1 MKTVKAYATKEAKG
15 EFVPFEFE
23 LADLPPDEVDIAV
36 ESCGICH
43 SDLNMLEDEWGIAKF
58 PLIPGHEVI
67 GKVSAVG
74 EHIKHLAVGDRVG
87 LGWHSG
93 YCMVCDQCLG
103 GDHNLCAKAEPTIAG
118 RHGGFADTVRAKA
131 ASVVKLPGRLN
142 AKEAGP
148 LLCGGIAVFNP
159 LVQLGIPPT
168 ASVGVIGIGGLG
180 HLGLKFAN
188 AWGCHVTAFTSESK
202 MHEARE
208 MGAHD
213 TINSRDPDAI
223 KAAAD
228 RFDLVLSTVNV
239 SLDWNAVLATLKPRG
254 RLQMP
259 GAVTEPLD
267 VNVMPHMMFNQ
278 LSVGSSPVGAPVTIR
293 KMLDFAARHNLTP
306 VNEHFPM
313 SKVNDAFEHLR
324 SGNAR
329 YRIVLDQEDA

>member
-1 MKTVKAYATKEAKG
+1 MTVKAYAVTKAKG
-15 EFVPFEFE
+15 EFEPFEFE
-23 LADLPPDEVDIAV
+23 LGDIDPYEVDISV

-43 SDLNMLEDEWGIAKF
+43 SDLSMVDDEWGMAQF
-58 PLIPGHEVI
+58 PLVPGHEVV

-74 EHIKHLAVGDRVG
+74 DLVSHVKVGDRVG
-87 LGWHSG
+87 LGWHAG
-93 YCMVCDQCLG
+93 YCMMCDQCMG
-103 GDHNLCAKAEPTIAG
+103 GDHNLCANAEPTIAG

-131 ASVVKLPGRLN
+131 PSVVKIPDELD
-142 AKEAGP
+142 ASEAGP

-159 LVQLGIPPT
+159 MVQAGLSPT
-168 ASVGVIGIGGLG
+168 GSVGVIGIGGLG
-180 HLGLKFAN
+180 HMGLKFAA

-202 MHEARE
+202 RQEALD

-223 KAAAD
+223 KAAAG

-254 RLQMP
+254 RLMMP

-267 VNVMPHMMFNQ
+267 INVLPDMMFKQ
-278 LSVGSSPVGAPVTIR
+278 LAVGSTPVGAPVVIR
-293 KMLDFAARHNLTP
+293 QMLDFAARHNIAP

-313 SKVNDAFEHLR
+313 SQVNEAFEHLR
-324 SGNAR
+324 SGKAR
-329 YRIVLDQEDA
+329 YRIVLDRE